1 MPTSSPAPAPDA
13 ASRGIVVRALLA
25 DGSLALHADAGVW
38 ASVAPWVPLVPP
50 QPAES
55 PRAVVHV
62 ERGDPGFDVPTRE
75 PVIQL
80 RSVAG
85 WTDASGRVLLCEPGR
100 RLSAVIDASA
110 GRATVR
116 LAGNEEMTP
125 AWQAEIA
132 AGLTLSAAFLLGRL
146 ERTLVHAA
154 AVVAPDGRAWLLVGG
169 TFSGKST
176 TCLNLIRRGWDYLA
190 DDHVVI
196 GAAADGV
203 QVEGW
208 PRKFNLDQGYERGVS
223 EGVRRRV
230 DGSAWGPGRWRRAA
244 LLGGLLFPRVEGAL
258 PTALEPVREADAF
271 VGLLAQSPWLLGDRE
286 TAPAVLSL
294 LRRIVRLRGFRLRLG
309 LDCYQDAAQLAEI
322 LTPAVA
328 VS

>member
-1 MPTSSPAPAPDA
+1 MPTSSPAPPPDA
-13 ASRGIVVRALLA
+13 ASRGVVVRALLE

-38 ASVAPWVPLVPP
+38 ESVAPWVPLVPP

-55 PRAVVHV
+55 PRALVHV
-62 ERGDPGFDVPTRE
+62 ERGGPGFDVPTRS

-85 WTDASGRVLLCEPGR
+85 WTDPSGRVLLCEPGR
-100 RLSAVIDASA
+100 RLSAVIDPSA

-116 LAGNEEMTP
+116 LAGNEAPTP

-146 ERTLVHAA
+146 GRTLAHAG

-190 DDHVVI
+190 DDHVVL
-196 GAAADGV
+196 GPGPDGV
-203 QVEGW
+203 RVEGW

-244 LLGGLLFPRVEGAL
+244 ALGGLLFPRVEEAL
-258 PTALEPVREADAF
+258 PTALEPIREADAF
-271 VGLLAQSPWLLGDRE
+271 VAVLAQSPWLLGDRE

-294 LRRIVRLRGFRLRLG
+294 LRRIVRLPGYQLRLG
-309 LDCYQDAAQLAEI
+309 LDCYQDPAQLVEV

-328 VS
+328 GS